1 MGDGLFLSVVLKIV
15 FQVPGQLLFGLMV
28 LVDILLQPQAQDGLV
43 ERYHGQQVRDVL
55 AGVAPGIGSKA
66 LVEVSAARR
75 YSCSASGEEAV
86 RLNMRPAI
94 FTLIFWSITLPPS
107 RRCIYQSP

>member
-1 MGDGLFLSVVLKIV
+1 MGDGLLFSVVLKIV

-66 LVEVSAARR
+66 LVDGFRR
-75 YSCSASGEEAV
+75 QTVQLLRVRRRGRQVEHATGNLYADFLVHHAS
-86 RLNMRPAI
+86 
-94 FTLIFWSITLPPS
+94 SK
-107 RRCIYQSP
+107 